1 MKHTF
6 FFDNLMVEEGG
17 GVRFEPCTFL
27 FKKNLVVLD
36 YLRIFCI
43 WLTSSG
49 LVVLSV
55 IDSKAIKN

>member
-6 FFDNLMVEEGG
+6 FFDNLMVEGG
-17 GVRFEPCTFL
+17 GVRFESCTSL

>member
-6 FFDNLMVEEGG
+6 FFDNLMVEGGG
-17 GVRFEPCTFL
+17 GVRFESCTSL

-49 LVVLSV
+49 LVVLSI